1 MQRSLTGRL
10 EALERSPRFEIPVP
24 RIVRFVSPGNSSRE
38 PVAYKDASG
47 WRCDRAPG
55 EDAAAFR
62 ERACSACPRPS
73 GGAAV
78 LVEVAE

>member
-1 MQRSLTGRL
+1 MQRSLIGRV
-10 EALERSPRFEIPVP
+10 EALEQRPRFQEQGP
-24 RIVRFVSPGNSSRE
+24 RIVRFVSPGALRE

-47 WRCDRAPG
+47 WRCDREAG

-62 ERACSACPRPS
+62 ERACSAYPRPI
-73 GGAAV
+73 GGPAV